1 MFLDQKEN
9 FNFDQPTTFQ
19 INPNPLQNGLQIT
32 SKIKQEKRVAKFS
45 PYKKQV
51 FEAPFRVSQKE
62 ATKSTWLLNWC
73 SQVGVRCL
81 LMLDKS
87 EPNLLRS
94 SNQHF
99 LLYHCNFYLREKPKE
114 SEPLVKNSTAK
125 MQKTN
130 KFVLF
135 APLWQPQRI
144 LIVTCRIILV
154 SQKINNYSTLSV
166 SGGSLPPP
174 LLEYC
179 YCNPKIQ
186 SYWAEKNLTFS

>member
-51 FEAPFRVSQKE
+51 FEAPLWVSQKE

-99 LLYHCNFYLREKPKE
+99 FYIIVIFIEGKSQRNRSHWSRILRQRCRKQTSLCSLPHCGNHKE
-114 SEPLVKNSTAK
+114 S
-125 MQKTN
+125 
-130 KFVLF
+130 
-135 APLWQPQRI
+135 
-144 LIVTCRIILV
+144 
-154 SQKINNYSTLSV
+154 LS
-166 SGGSLPPP
+166 SPAGSF
-174 LLEYC
+174 
-179 YCNPKIQ
+179 
-186 SYWAEKNLTFS
+186 W